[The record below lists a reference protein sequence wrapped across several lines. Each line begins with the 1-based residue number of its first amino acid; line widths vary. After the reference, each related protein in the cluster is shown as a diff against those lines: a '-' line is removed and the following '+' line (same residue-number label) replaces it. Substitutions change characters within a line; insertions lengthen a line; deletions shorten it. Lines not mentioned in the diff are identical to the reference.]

1 MGEFVH
7 DAAHGGDEISAVA
20 ADFGPIHV
28 HPAAPELAIGQ
39 FAAMVDAMQ
48 VKDHAQAQ
56 VEVILVSVQKQEACM
71 GSNLE
76 VRFRR
81 WLEACRA
88 TKFNVTQE

>member
-1 MGEFVH
+1 
-7 DAAHGGDEISAVA
+7 
-20 ADFGPIHV
+20 
-28 HPAAPELAIGQ
+28 
-39 FAAMVDAMQ
+39 
-48 VKDHAQAQ
+48 
-56 VEVILVSVQKQEACM
+56 VILVSVQKQEACM